1 MKLNLKV
8 PLCFFDLETTG
19 TNVSTDRIVEIA
31 VLKMMPSGEIIKKHN
46 LINPGIQIPS
56 DSTAVH
62 GIRNEDVLDKP
73 TFREVARDYAKFME
87 GCDLSGFNIL
97 KFDVPL
103 LVEEFLRAEVD
114 FDYTRKKII
123 DSQRIFHLMEKRNLS
138 AAVKFYC
145 GTDLSDAH
153 SAVAD
158 TQAALDVLC
167 SQVERYNNMEVTD
180 GMGTAIG
187 KIENDMQTLG
197 ALATSGLVDLAGRMV
212 LDQHGEAIFNFGK
225 HRLKP
230 VTKVLKEEPSYYEWM
245 MNGDFSLDT
254 KRKLTE
260 IKLKM
265 GR

>member
-19 TNVSTDRIVEIA
+19 TNVQSDRIVEIA
-31 VLKMMPSGEIIKKHN
+31 VLKMMPSGEVVRKHN
-46 LINPGIQIPS
+46 LINPGIPVPPE
-56 DSTAVH
+56 STAVH
-62 GIRNEDVLDKP
+62 GITNEDVLSKP
-73 TFREVARDYAKFME
+73 AFREVAKEYAKFME

-103 LVEEFLRAEVD
+103 LVEEFIRAEVE
-114 FDYTRKKII
+114 FDYSRKKII
-123 DSQRIFHLMEKRNLS
+123 DSQRIFHLMEKRNLT
-138 AAVKFYC
+138 AALKFYC
-145 GTDLSDAH
+145 GTALSDAH
-153 SAVAD
+153 SAEAD
-158 TQAALDVLC
+158 AQAAMDVLC

-180 GMGTAIG
+180 GMGLAIG

-197 ALATSGLVDLAGRMV
+197 ALATSGMVDLAGRMI
-212 LDQHGEAIFNFGK
+212 LDPNGEAVFNFGK

-230 VTKVLKEEPSYYEWM
+230 VTRVLKEEPSYYEWM
-245 MNGDFSLDT
+245 MNGDFSQDT

-265 GR
+265 AR

>member
-19 TNVSTDRIVEIA
+19 TNVQSDRIVEIA
-31 VLKMMPSGEIIKKHN
+31 VLKMMPSGEIIRKHN
-46 LINPGIQIPS
+46 LINPGIPIPAE
-56 DSTAVH
+56 STAVH
-62 GIRNEDVLDKP
+62 RITNEDVLGKP
-73 TFREVARDYAKFME
+73 TFREVAKEYAKFLE

-103 LVEEFLRAEVD
+103 LVEEFIRAEVE
-114 FDYTRKKII
+114 FDYSRKKII

-138 AAVKFYC
+138 AALKFYC
-145 GTDLSDAH
+145 GTILSDAH
-153 SAVAD
+153 SAEAD
-158 TQAALDVLC
+158 AQAAMDVLC

-180 GMGTAIG
+180 GMGDAIG

-197 ALATSGLVDLAGRMV
+197 ALATSGMVDLAGRMI

-225 HRLKP
+225 HRLKQ
-230 VTKVLKEEPSYYEWM
+230 VTRVLKEEPSYYEWM

-265 GR
+265 AR